1 MNQAQAVNAAGTNKA
16 TVERTHR
23 DRATWEELVAQYRSS
38 GLSARA
44 FGAPLGLASSTL
56 LAWARRLGRSS
67 SGRKDA
73 AAKFLPVALT
83 GAAPPGAPGGHA
95 HRTRRWTDP
104 VAGRGA
110 GRARG
115 GRPGRGG
122 GRREGAMMLSGA
134 TRAYVCAE
142 PIDVRKTTAFG

>member
-67 SGRKDA
+67 SRRKDA

-83 GAAPPGAPGGHA
+83 GAAPQATPAAMRIEHA
-95 HRTRRWTDP
+95 DGLTLWLDAAQAERVVAALVGV
-104 VAGRGA
+104 VAG
-110 GRARG
+110 GRAQ
-115 GRPGRGG
+115 
-122 GRREGAMMLSGA
+122 
-134 TRAYVCAE
+134 
-142 PIDVRKTTAFG
+142 